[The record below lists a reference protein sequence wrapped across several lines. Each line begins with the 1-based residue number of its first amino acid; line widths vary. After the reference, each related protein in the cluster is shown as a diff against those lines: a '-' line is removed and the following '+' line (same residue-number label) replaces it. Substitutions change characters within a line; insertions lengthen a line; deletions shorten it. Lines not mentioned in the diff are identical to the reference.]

1 MKKFYA
7 NGKLLITGE
16 YLVLDG
22 AKSLAVPTRKGQSLN
37 FQEKKGQTLSWKS
50 LDSNGEI
57 WFEAMFS
64 SENFNVLESS
74 NTTTANFLQQLLINA
89 KEIKKPSINFSGEVT
104 TKLDFP
110 RNWGFGSSST
120 LISCVAQWF
129 IIDPFK
135 LHFSISNG
143 SGYDVACANSKS
155 AITYSINNKTPLIHS
170 ISWKPSFNE
179 SLFFVHLN
187 NKQNSANEVAKY
199 QKQKQ
204 DLSLQVDQITKLTD
218 QIISCETLHEFT
230 ILIEKHEQIISDIT
244 GIPTI
249 KNQLFSDFKGTIKSL
264 GAWGGDFILVIG
276 AEEEK
281 DYFSSKGYSTQLNF
295 DDALIC

>member
-1 MKKFYA
+1 MKTFYA

-199 QKQKQ
+199 RSQQKDNAHKINLISNLT
-204 DLSLQVDQITKLTD
+204 DKIITCRKITDFTKL
-218 QIISCETLHEFT
+218 
-230 ILIEKHEQIISDIT
+230 IEIHEQIISDIT

>member
-1 MKKFYA
+1 
-7 NGKLLITGE
+7 
-16 YLVLDG
+16 
-22 AKSLAVPTRKGQSLN
+22 
-37 FQEKKGQTLSWKS
+37 
-50 LDSNGEI
+50 
-57 WFEAMFS
+57 MFS

-74 NTTTANFLQQLLINA
+74 DTTTANFLQQLLINA

-143 SGYDVACANSKS
+143 SGYDIACANSKS

-199 QKQKQ
+199 QSQQK
-204 DLSLQVDQITKLTD
+204 DNAHKINL
-218 QIISCETLHEFT
+218 IS
-230 ILIEKHEQIISDIT
+230 IPGPSALIAAISVS
-244 GIPTI
+244 G
-249 KNQLFSDFKGTIKSL
+249 
-264 GAWGGDFILVIG
+264 
-276 AEEEK
+276 
-281 DYFSSKGYSTQLNF
+281 FSSKPPPTITNF
-295 DDALIC
+295 SLSLAKFTKTFAAMTGSFDEPMAVGPQNISSMC

>member
-1 MKKFYA
+1 MKTFYA

-57 WFEAMFS
+57 WFEAIFS
-64 SENFNVLESS
+64 SQNFNVLESS

-218 QIISCETLHEFT
+218 QIISCETLHDFA
-230 ILIEKHEQIISDIT
+230 ILNVHSDKTHNFVFISFY
-244 GIPTI
+244 
-249 KNQLFSDFKGTIKSL
+249 L
-264 GAWGGDFILVIG
+264 
-276 AEEEK
+276 
-281 DYFSSKGYSTQLNF
+281 
-295 DDALIC
+295 